1 MLKYGP
7 GSRLRVVAGTAKG
20 RRLKG
25 TLSPEARPTTERV
38 RAAIFNIL
46 SPGQYRDHRVLDLY
60 AGSGSLGIES
70 LSRGAGWA
78 DFVELNQ
85 RQCEVVRAN
94 LDGTGFR
101 RAGAVYCNK
110 VEAAL
115 TTLPGGYQLV
125 LMDPP
130 YRLTSL
136 DGVLEAIGTTE
147 DLLGPGGM
155 VVVGHSKR
163 LALNEQYGPLEMVS
177 QRRYGDNA
185 VDFYRNEGR

>member
-1 MLKYGP
+1 MLKYGTS
-7 GSRLRVVAGTAKG
+7 SRMRVVAGTAKG

-25 TLSPEARPTTERV
+25 TLSPGARPTTERV

-46 SPGQYRDHRVLDLY
+46 SPEQYEAQRVVDLY
-60 AGSGSLGIES
+60 AGSGSLGIEA

-78 DFVELNQ
+78 DFVERDQ

-94 LDGTGFR
+94 LDSTGFR
-101 RAGAVYCNK
+101 QAGRVHCNT

-115 TTLPGGYQLV
+115 ATLPGKYALA

-136 DGVLEAIGTTE
+136 DGVLEAIASTDG
-147 DLLGPGGM
+147 LLEPGATI
-155 VVVGHSKR
+155 VIGHSKR
-163 LALNEQYGPLEMVS
+163 LSLSQQYGPLEMVS

-185 VDFYRNEGR
+185 VDFYRHEGR

>member
-1 MLKYGP
+1 M
-7 GSRLRVVAGTAKG
+7 RVVAGTAKG

-25 TLSPEARPTTERV
+25 TLSPGARPTTERV

-46 SPGQYRDHRVLDLY
+46 SPEQYEAQRVVDLY
-60 AGSGSLGIES
+60 AGSGSLGIEA
-70 LSRGAGWA
+70 LSRGAGWV
-78 DFVELNQ
+78 DFVEKNQ

-94 LDGTGFR
+94 LDSTGFR
-101 RAGAVYCNK
+101 QAGRVRCNT

-115 TTLPGGYQLV
+115 ATLPGKYALV

-136 DGVLEAIGTTE
+136 DGVLEAIASTDG
-147 DLLGPGGM
+147 LLEPGATI
-155 VVVGHSKR
+155 VIGHSKR
-163 LALNEQYGPLEMVS
+163 LSLSQQFGPLEIVS

-185 VDFYRNEGR
+185 VDFYRHEGR